1 MQNEYHVVL
10 DASAYDCPLPTIQT
24 KDALDNMTSGQI
36 LKLITSK
43 EGTVRNIRTFVA
55 NNPCELLSEAS
66 TTEGFVFM
74 IKKL

>member
-1 MQNEYHVVL
+1 MHHEYHVVL
-10 DASAYDCPLPTIQT
+10 DATAHDCPLPTIQT
-24 KDALDNMTSGQI
+24 KDTLDTMVSGQI

-55 NNPCELLSEAS
+55 NNPCELLSEVS
-66 TTEGFVFM
+66 TEEGFVFM